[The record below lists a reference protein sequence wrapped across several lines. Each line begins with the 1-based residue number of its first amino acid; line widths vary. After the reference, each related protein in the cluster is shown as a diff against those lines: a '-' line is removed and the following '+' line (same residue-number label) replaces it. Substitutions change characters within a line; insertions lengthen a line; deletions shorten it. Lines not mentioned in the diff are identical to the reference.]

1 MVGVMKSDVD
11 AAKAEMGLVD
21 DDLPVFAADLQTG
34 LDVEA
39 DVGS

>member
-1 MVGVMKSDVD
+1 MAGVMKSDVD

-21 DDLPVFAADLQTG
+21 DLQVFEEDLQTR

>member
-1 MVGVMKSDVD
+1 MAGVMKSDVD

-21 DDLPVFAADLQTG
+21 DLPVFAADLQTR